1 MGNACDLTPNG
12 DDDSDTI
19 DNLADNCPAIANANQ
34 LDTDDDGTGDVC
46 DATPNGDVDPNDLDG
61 DGIPNASDPSP
72 NGGYACRL
80 FSDGRFAC
88 GEGPAAN
95 DNDWAMVSLMT

>member
-34 LDTDDDGTGDVC
+34 QDTDNDGTGDVC

-61 DGIPNASDPSP
+61 DGIPNDSDPSQMEAMLV
-72 NGGYACRL
+72 GYSQMALCLRRR
-80 FSDGRFAC
+80 SC
-88 GEGPAAN
+88 CQ
-95 DNDWAMVSLMT
+95 

>member
-34 LDTDDDGTGDVC
+34 QDTDNDGTGDVC

-61 DGIPNASDPSP
+61 DGIPNASDPSQM
-72 NGGYACRL
+72 GLCL
-80 FSDGRFAC
+80 SIIISGRFAC
-88 GEGPAAN
+88 GEGPAAAMTMM
-95 DNDWAMVSLMT
+95 AMVS